1 MKRTLAIMFVIAL
14 SCALISGCSCLQG
27 DCQKCTELCQAAL
40 DKAKTTEQTC
50 SASLNAS
57 QGAATKADNA
67 ARRAE
72 QAADRAESVL
82 KQEMKK

>member
-1 MKRTLAIMFVIAL
+1 MKRTLAVMFVIAL
-14 SCALISGCSCLQG
+14 SCALISGCACYQG

-40 DKAKTTEQTC
+40 DKAKATEQSC
-50 SASLNAS
+50 ANSLKASE
-57 QGAATKADNA
+57 GAVIKAENA

-82 KQEMKK
+82 KHQMKK